1 MNNITLQ
8 KCKRHAA
15 REAVARCP
23 SCQGFFCRECVTEH
37 DDKVICS
44 DCLQKLPGKAAS
56 RPFRL
61 RWMSRSAGAF
71 AGLFIL
77 WLAFYYLGQLLLSI
91 PADFHEGTFWSSSK
105 WKDDG
110 K

>member
-1 MNNITLQ
+1 MNAITLQ
-8 KCKRHAA
+8 KCKRHAS

-44 DCLQKLPGKAAS
+44 DCLQRLSEKNSPRA
-56 RPFRL
+56 FRL
-61 RWMSRSAGAF
+61 RWVSRSMGAV

-77 WLAFYYLGQLLLSI
+77 WFTFYYLGQFLLSI
-91 PADFHEGTFWSSSK
+91 PESFHEGTFWSSSE
-105 WKDDG
+105 WKNDG